1 MLVKV
6 SLVKLLNWAHM
17 WIAVR
22 STGMTGSLHCQRLC
36 VQMPSFPQDAIWT
49 INKGDWVTLGR
60 NESHNVNLY
69 ITCYNLFIVR

>member
-17 WIAVR
+17 WVVVHG
-22 STGMTGSLHCQRLC
+22 TVMTGSLHCQRLC
-36 VQMPSFPQDAIWT
+36 MQTPSFPQDVVWT
-49 INKGDWVTLGR
+49 INKCDWVTLGQ

-69 ITCYNLFIVR
+69 IKYYNLFIIR